1 MAPRPGQ
8 QPEADRRHPVDRTLP
23 PVKMVTSGLQHVA
36 AMYAGVVAPPMIV
49 GPACGLG
56 PAETAFLMGASL
68 FTAGIATLLQTL
80 GFWKIGAKLP
90 FVNGVSFA
98 GVTPMVAIGQ
108 SQSPRHALPVI
119 FGAVLVAGVLGFLL
133 APYFSRLV
141 RFFPPVVT
149 GTVITLIGLSL
160 LPVAFRW
167 SQGGSE
173 PAPDHGSLVNIGT
186 AALTFVIVLVLRRVL
201 RGFLRQI
208 AILLGL
214 VAGTLIA
221 IPVGITRFSALA
233 GADLVGFPVPF
244 HFGAP
249 RFELAAIVSMCV
261 VMLVC
266 MTESTA
272 DMLALG
278 RIVGRPADERTIA
291 GGLRADTLGT
301 AVSPFFN
308 GFANSAFAQNIGL
321 VAMTGVRSRFV
332 VATSGGILIVLGL
345 CPVAASVISLV
356 PLPVLGGAG
365 IVLFGSVA
373 ASGIQTLASAALEK
387 GENALIVAAALGIGL
402 IPIAAPDFYH
412 AFPKDLLVVL
422 DSGISTG
429 CLVALVLNLVFH
441 HLGGRRPDGGPGP
454 LDAGAGGGHE
464 EADRPRR
471 PAGGEPDAAGF
482 VAAPA
487 H

>member
-1 MAPRPGQ
+1 MAAPPGRTAQ
-8 QPEADRRHPVDRTLP
+8 GDRKHPVDETLP
-23 PVKMVTSGLQHVA
+23 PFKMFTSGLQHVA
-36 AMYAGVVAPPMIV
+36 AMYAGVVAPPMIL
-49 GPACGLG
+49 GPACGLDATG
-56 PAETAFLMGASL
+56 TAFLMGASL

-80 GFWKIGAKLP
+80 GFWKIGARLP

-98 GVTPMVAIGQ
+98 GVTPMVAIGKAQ
-108 SQSPRHALPVI
+108 GPGDALPVI
-119 FGAVLVAGVLGFLL
+119 FGAVIVAGVLGFLL
-133 APYFSRLV
+133 APYFSKLV

-149 GTVITLIGLSL
+149 GTVITLIGVSL
-160 LPVAFRW
+160 LPVAFNW
-167 SQGGSE
+167 SQGGD
-173 PAPDHGSLVNIGT
+173 AGARDHGSLTNIGM

-201 RGFLRQI
+201 RGFLQQI
-208 AILLGL
+208 SILLGL

-221 IPVGITRFSALA
+221 IPVGITDFAALA
-233 GADLVGFPVPF
+233 EAAPVGFPVPF

-249 RFELAAIVSMCV
+249 QFDVAAIVSMCI

-278 RIVGRPADERTIA
+278 KIVDRPADERTIE

-301 AVSPFFN
+301 ALSPLFN

-321 VAMTGVRSRFV
+321 VAMTRVRSRFV
-332 VATSGGILIVLGL
+332 VATGGLILIVLGL

-373 ASGIQTLASAALEK
+373 ASGIQTLATAALEK
-387 GENALIVAAALGIGL
+387 GENALIVAASVGIGL
-402 IPIAAPDFYH
+402 IPIAAPQFYH
-412 AFPKDLLVVL
+412 DFPKDMLVVL

-429 CLVALVLNLVFH
+429 CIIAIVLNLAFN
-441 HLGGRRPDGGPGP
+441 HLGRR
-454 LDAGAGGGHE
+454 
-464 EADRPRR
+464 R
-471 PAGGEPDAAGF
+471 GEPPLEVVPQQPERGAAGQE
-482 VAAPA
+482 AAPA